1 MRSGVPRSRRSL
13 AGPPRVHSD
22 FSIVLSEPARD
33 DQPTV
38 LTDAEKRLVEVV
50 LEAGEAIE
58 RDAFEF
64 MIEEGLPADDLWIP
78 GRDGSV
84 EAAVDGLES
93 KGLVTTERTEETVW
107 DSAPEESLRIPGPEF
122 KRVERRYVY
131 FTEELEAEY
140 RE

>member
-1 MRSGVPRSRRSL
+1 
-13 AGPPRVHSD
+13 
-22 FSIVLSEPARD
+22 
-33 DQPTV
+33 V

-78 GRDGSV
+78 GRDRSV
-84 EAAVDGLES
+84 EAAIDGLES
-93 KGLVTTERTEETVW
+93 KGLVTTERAEETVW
-107 DSAPEESLRIPGPEF
+107 DSAPVEESLRIPGPEF

>member
-1 MRSGVPRSRRSL
+1 
-13 AGPPRVHSD
+13 
-22 FSIVLSEPARD
+22 
-33 DQPTV
+33 V